1 MGKKRTILFGGL
13 AIIALVAGT
22 AAVRTASFAPAGIA
36 DGSDIQ
42 LATVPR
48 YDLDAAVAHLSAAAQ
63 IKTVSH
69 QNPAD
74 NDIAEWGRLHVWLA
88 STYPATHRVMTR
100 TVLPNQTLIYH
111 WPGSD
116 ASLAPII
123 VMAHQD
129 VVPVTEGTE
138 KDWKYPPF
146 AGAIAEKAV
155 WGRGTVDD
163 KGSLIG
169 LFEALE
175 ALAGQGFQPKRSIY
189 LVSGHDEEA
198 GGSGAVAAAA
208 KLKAEGVRAL
218 YTLDEGSVVL
228 RDAPVI
234 NGPAILIGVAEKGY
248 ATLKITA
255 NAPGGHSSMPPAET
269 GVTTLA
275 RAVLAITEKPFPIE
289 MRGPGAAMV
298 EAFAA
303 HKGGTTK
310 LAVANRWLL
319 GPLLKGQLGAS
330 PSSAAAFHT
339 TIAPTMLEGSP
350 KENVL
355 PQSATALINYR
366 IAPWNSSADV
376 VARAKA
382 AVGDA
387 PVELSW
393 VKPPNEPSRV
403 SSSRSQG
410 WKYVVAAAR
419 ADAPE
424 AVIAPFLVVGATD
437 SRSME
442 PISQDVYRFMPMHF
456 TLKET
461 AMIHGTN
468 EHMTIDS
475 FRRMIDFY
483 ARLIATSAGGTTGG

>member
-1 MGKKRTILFGGL
+1 MAKRRTIILGGL
-13 AIIALVAGT
+13 AVIALVAGT
-22 AAVRTASFAPAGIA
+22 VAVRTAIFEPKDVA
-36 DGSDIQ
+36 DGGDIR
-42 LATVPR
+42 LAAAPP
-48 YDLDAAVAHLSAAAQ
+48 YDLDAAVANLSAAAQ
-63 IKTVSH
+63 IRTVSH
-69 QNPAD
+69 QDPAE
-74 NDIAEWGRLHVWLA
+74 NEVAEWDRLHAWLA
-88 STYPATHRVMTR
+88 RTYPATHRAMTR
-100 TVLPNQTLIYH
+100 TILPDRTLIYY

-116 ASLAPII
+116 PAAKPII
-123 VMAHQD
+123 MMAHQD
-129 VVPVTEGTE
+129 VVPVTPGTE
-138 KDWKYPPF
+138 GDWKYPPF
-146 AGAIAEKAV
+146 AGTIAEQAV

-169 LFEALE
+169 LFEALD
-175 ALAGQGFQPKRSIY
+175 ALARQGFKPKRGIY

-208 KLKAEGVRAL
+208 KLKADGVRAL
-218 YTLDEGSVVL
+218 FTLDEGSVVL
-228 RDAPVI
+228 RDTPVI
-234 NGPAILIGVAEKGY
+234 DGPAILIGVAEKGY
-248 ATLKITA
+248 ATLKVTA

-289 MRGPGAAMV
+289 MRGPGAAMI
-298 EAFAA
+298 EALAA
-303 HKGGTTK
+303 HKGGATK
-310 LAVANRWLL
+310 MAVANQWLL
-319 GPLLKGQLGAS
+319 GSLVKREVAGS

-339 TIAPTMLEGSP
+339 TIAPTMLQGSP

-376 VARAKA
+376 MARAKA

-403 SSSRSQG
+403 SSSSSPG

-419 ADAPE
+419 ADAPD
-424 AVIAPFLVVGATD
+424 AVVSPYLVVAATD

-442 PISQDVYRFMPMHF
+442 PISDDVYRFMPMHF

-468 EHMTIDS
+468 EHMTVDS

-483 ARLIATSAGGTTGG
+483 ARLIATSAG

>member
-1 MGKKRTILFGGL
+1 MGKRRTIFLAGL
-13 AIIALVAGT
+13 AVIAIVAGT
-22 AAVRTASFAPAGIA
+22 VAVRTATFAPKDIA
-36 DGSDIQ
+36 DGGDIR
-42 LATVPR
+42 LAAAPS
-48 YDLDAAVAHLSAAAQ
+48 YDLDAAVGHLSAAAQ
-63 IKTVSH
+63 IKTISH
-69 QNPAD
+69 QDPAE
-74 NDIAEWGRLHVWLA
+74 NDIAEWDRLHAWLA
-88 STYPATHRVMTR
+88 ATYPATHRAMTR
-100 TVLPNQTLIYH
+100 TILPNRTLIYH

-146 AGAIAEKAV
+146 AGTIAEKSV

-169 LFEALE
+169 LFEAIE
-175 ALAGQGFQPKRSIY
+175 ALAAQGFQPKRGIY

-228 RDAPVI
+228 RDTPVI
-234 NGPAILIGVAEKGY
+234 DGPAILIGVAEKGY
-248 ATLKITA
+248 ATLKVTA
-255 NAPGGHSSMPPAET
+255 NAPGGHSSMPPTET

-289 MRGPGAAMV
+289 MRGPGAAMI
-298 EAFAA
+298 EALAA
-303 HKGGTTK
+303 HKGGTTE
-310 LAVANRWLL
+310 LAVANQWLL
-319 GPLLKGQLGAS
+319 GSVLKKQLAAS

-339 TIAPTMLEGSP
+339 TIAPTMLQGSP

-376 VARAKA
+376 MARAKA
-382 AVGDA
+382 AVGNA

-403 SSSRSQG
+403 SSTKSQG

-419 ADAPE
+419 ADAPD
-424 AVIAPFLVVGATD
+424 AVVAPYLVVAATD

-442 PISQDVYRFMPMHF
+442 PISEDVYRFMPMHF

-475 FRRMIDFY
+475 FKRMIDFY
-483 ARLIATSAGGTTGG
+483 ARLIATSAG

>member
-1 MGKKRTILFGGL
+1 MGKRRTILIGGL
-13 AIIALVAGT
+13 AVIAVVAAT
-22 AAVRTASFAPAGIA
+22 VAVRTATFAPKDIA
-36 DGSDIQ
+36 NGSDIR
-42 LATVPR
+42 LAAVPA
-48 YDLDAAVAHLSAAAQ
+48 YELQAAVANLSAAAQ
-63 IKTVSH
+63 IRTISH
-69 QNPAD
+69 QDPAD
-74 NDIAEWGRLHVWLA
+74 DEVAEWERLHAWLA
-88 STYPATHRVMTR
+88 ATYPATHRAMTR
-100 TVLPNQTLIYH
+100 TIMPNRTLIYH
-111 WPGSD
+111 WRGSD
-116 ASLAPII
+116 AALAPII

-138 KDWKYPPF
+138 GDWKYPPF
-146 AGAIAEKAV
+146 AGTIAEQAV

-163 KGSLIG
+163 KGSLVG

-175 ALAGQGFQPKRSIY
+175 ALAGQGFQPKRGIY
-189 LVSGHDEEA
+189 LVSGHDEEV
-198 GGSGAVAAAA
+198 GGSGAAAAAA

-218 YTLDEGSVVL
+218 FTLDEGSVVL
-228 RDAPVI
+228 RDTPII

-248 ATLKITA
+248 ATLKVTA

-275 RAVLAITEKPFPIE
+275 RAVLAITENPFPME

-298 EAFAA
+298 ESLAA

-310 LAVANRWLL
+310 MAVANQWLFA
-319 GPLLKGQLGAS
+319 PVLKRQLGAS

-366 IAPWNSSADV
+366 IAPWNTSADV
-376 VARAKA
+376 MARAKA

-387 PVELSW
+387 PVEFSW
-393 VKPPNEPSRV
+393 VKPANEPSRV
-403 SSSRSQG
+403 SSTNSRG

-419 ADAPE
+419 ADAPD
-424 AVIAPFLVVGATD
+424 AVVAPFLVVGATD
-437 SRSME
+437 SRSMA
-442 PISQDVYRFMPMHF
+442 PISEDVYRFMPMHF
-456 TLKET
+456 SLKET

-475 FRRMIDFY
+475 FKRMIDFY
-483 ARLIATSAGGTTGG
+483 ARLIATSAG

>member
-1 MGKKRTILFGGL
+1 MAKRRTIILGGL
-13 AIIALVAGT
+13 AVLALVAGT
-22 AAVRTASFAPAGIA
+22 VAVRTASFAPKDIA
-36 DGSDIQ
+36 DGSDIR
-42 LATVPR
+42 LAPAPP
-48 YDLDAAVAHLSAAAQ
+48 YDLDAAVARLSAAAQ
-63 IKTVSH
+63 IRTISH
-69 QNPAD
+69 QDPAE
-74 NDIAEWGRLHVWLA
+74 NEIAEWDRLHVWLA
-88 STYPATHRVMTR
+88 KTYPAMHRAMTR
-100 TVLPNQTLIYH
+100 TILPNRTLIYH
-111 WPGSD
+111 WPGND
-116 ASLAPII
+116 PAAKPII

-138 KDWKYPPF
+138 GDWKYPPF
-146 AGAIAEKAV
+146 AGTIADNAV

-175 ALAGQGFQPKRSIY
+175 ALAGQGFKPKRGIY

-208 KLKAEGVRAL
+208 KLKADGVRAL
-218 YTLDEGSVVL
+218 FTLDEGSVVL
-228 RDAPVI
+228 RDTPVI

-248 ATLKITA
+248 ATLKVTA
-255 NAPGGHSSMPPAET
+255 NAPGGHSSMPPPET

-289 MRGPGAAMV
+289 MRGPGASMI
-298 EAFAA
+298 EALAA
-303 HKGGTTK
+303 HKGGATK
-310 LAVANRWLL
+310 VAVANQWLL
-319 GPLLKGQLGAS
+319 GSLVRRDVAGS

-339 TIAPTMLEGSP
+339 TIAPTMLQGSP

-355 PQSATALINYR
+355 PQSASALINYR

-376 VARAKA
+376 MARAKA

-387 PVELSW
+387 PVDLSW

-403 SSSRSQG
+403 SSSRSPG

-419 ADAPE
+419 ADAPD
-424 AVIAPFLVVGATD
+424 AVVSPYLVVAATD

-442 PISQDVYRFMPMHF
+442 PISDDVYRFMPMHF

-483 ARLIATSAGGTTGG
+483 ARLIATSAG

>member
-1 MGKKRTILFGGL
+1 MAKRRIIILGSL
-13 AIIALVAGT
+13 AVLALAAATV
-22 AAVRTASFAPAGIA
+22 AVRTAGFVPKDIA
-36 DGSDIQ
+36 DGSDIR
-42 LATVPR
+42 LAAAPP

-63 IKTVSH
+63 IRTISH
-69 QNPAD
+69 QDPAE
-74 NDIAEWGRLHVWLA
+74 NEIAEWDRLHTWLA
-88 STYPATHRVMTR
+88 TTYPAMHRAMTR
-100 TVLPNQTLIYH
+100 TILPNRTLIYH

-116 ASLAPII
+116 PAAKPII

-138 KDWKYPPF
+138 GDWKYPPF
-146 AGAIAEKAV
+146 AGTIAEKAV

-169 LFEALE
+169 LFEAIE
-175 ALAGQGFQPKRSIY
+175 ALAGQGFKPKRSIY

-208 KLKAEGVRAL
+208 KLKGEGVRAL
-218 YTLDEGSVVL
+218 FTLDEGSVVL
-228 RDAPVI
+228 RDTPVI

-248 ATLKITA
+248 ATLKVTA

-289 MRGPGAAMV
+289 VRGPGASMI
-298 EAFAA
+298 EALAA
-303 HKGGTTK
+303 HKGGMTK
-310 LAVANRWLL
+310 LAAANQWLL
-319 GPLLKGQLGAS
+319 GWFVKRGAASS

-339 TIAPTMLEGSP
+339 TIAPTMLQGSP

-355 PQSATALINYR
+355 PQSASALINYR

-376 VARAKA
+376 MARAKA

-403 SSSRSQG
+403 SSSSSPG
-410 WKYVVAAAR
+410 WNYVVAAAR
-419 ADAPE
+419 ADAPD
-424 AVIAPFLVVGATD
+424 AVISPYLVVAATD

-442 PISQDVYRFMPMHF
+442 PISDDVYRFMPMHF

-475 FRRMIDFY
+475 FRRMIDYY
-483 ARLIATSAGGTTGG
+483 ARLIATSAG